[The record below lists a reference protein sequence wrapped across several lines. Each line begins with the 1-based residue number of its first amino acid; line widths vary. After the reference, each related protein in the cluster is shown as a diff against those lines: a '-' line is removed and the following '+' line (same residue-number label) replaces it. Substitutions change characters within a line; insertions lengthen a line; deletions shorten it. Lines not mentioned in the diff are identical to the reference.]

1 MSSRLLRTQTIACAI
16 ACTLSLLG
24 TSASLAADKV
34 KAGSSGL
41 ALLWTF
47 IDSGTKA
54 GIWQKYNIEVEW
66 VALAGDAVMQQAL
79 TSGSVDFGFGSGP
92 GMGYHS
98 KGVPAIA
105 VAAVAGPPYSF
116 TIAVR
121 PESPIKTVDDLKG
134 KRIGVTTAGSMTQ
147 WLVRELSRQKG
158 WGPGGIIDLPMG
170 APRTQLVAMKSG
182 DLDGTVTTVETTA
195 EYVKQNE
202 ARGVLQLGDLVK
214 DFHTHVVFARTALIE
229 KNPDLVTRFLKGWF
243 ATVAYMKAHK
253 EFAIK
258 ESAAAMKYSESSIA
272 KAMDA
277 QFQMLSDDGAWNP
290 KAIDKISSS
299 LVELGILEKEPPR
312 NTLYTDQFVPV
323 KP

>member
-1 MSSRLLRTQTIACAI
+1 MSSRALRTRTITCAI

-24 TSASLAADKV
+24 TSASLAADKLKV
-34 KAGSSGL
+34 GTSGL

-47 IDSGTKA
+47 IDTGTKA
-54 GIWQKYNIEVEW
+54 GTWQKYDIEVER
-66 VALAGDAVMQQAL
+66 VALAGDAVMQQAM

-116 TIAVR
+116 MVTVR

-158 WGPGGIIDLPMG
+158 WGPSGINDMPMG
-170 APRTQLVAMKSG
+170 APSAQLAAMKAG

-195 EYVKQNE
+195 EYETQKV

-214 DFHTHVVFARTALIE
+214 DFHTHVVFARTALID
-229 KNPDLVTRFLKGWF
+229 KNPDLVARFLKGWF
-243 ATVAYMKAHK
+243 ATVAYMKSHK
-253 EFAIK
+253 DFAIK

-277 QFQMLSDDGAWNP
+277 QFHMLSDDGSWNP

-312 NTLYTDQFVPV
+312 NTLYTDKFVPV

>member
-1 MSSRLLRTQTIACAI
+1 MSSRILSAVAAACAV
-16 ACTLSLLG
+16 SLF
-24 TSASLAADKV
+24 SAHGALAADKV
-34 KAGSSGL
+34 KAATSGL

-47 IDSGTKA
+47 IDTGTKA
-54 GIWQKYNIEVEW
+54 GTWQKYNIEVER
-66 VALAGDAVMQQAL
+66 VAVAGDAVMQQAL
-79 TSGSVDFGFGSGP
+79 TSASVDFGFGSGP

-116 TIAVR
+116 TVAVR
-121 PESPIKTVDDLKG
+121 PDSPIRTVDDLKG

-158 WGPGGIIDLPMG
+158 WGPTGITDMPMG
-170 APRTQLVAMKSG
+170 APRTQLVAMKNG
-182 DLDGTVTTVETTA
+182 DLDGTITTVETTA
-195 EYVKQNE
+195 EYVERNE

-214 DFHTHVVFARTALIE
+214 DFHTHVVFARTDLIE
-229 KNPDLVTRFLKGWF
+229 KNPDLVARFLKGWF
-243 ATVAYMKAHK
+243 ATVAYMKANK

-258 ESAAAMKYSESSIA
+258 ESAAAMKYSEGSIA

-277 QFQMLSDDGAWNP
+277 QFRMLSDDGTWNP

-299 LVELGILEKEPPR
+299 LVELGILDKEPPR
-312 NTLYTDQFVPV
+312 NKLYTDKFVPV

>member
-1 MSSRLLRTQTIACAI
+1 MA
-16 ACTLSLLG
+16 
-24 TSASLAADKV
+24 
-34 KAGSSGL
+34 
-41 ALLWTF
+41 
-47 IDSGTKA
+47 
-54 GIWQKYNIEVEW
+54 KYGIEVER

-105 VAAVAGPPYSF
+105 IAAVAGPPYSF
-116 TIAVR
+116 SVTVLSG
-121 PESPIKTVDDLKG
+121 SPIRTVDDLKG

-158 WGPGGIIDLPMG
+158 WGPNGIIDMPMG
-170 APRTQLVAMKSG
+170 AQRTQLVAMKSG
-182 DLDGTVTTVETTA
+182 DLDGTITTVETTA
-195 EYVKQNE
+195 EYVKRNE
-202 ARGVLQLGDLVK
+202 ARGVLQLGELVK
-214 DFHTHVVFARTALIE
+214 DFHTHVVFARTSLID

-253 EFAIK
+253 DYAIK
-258 ESAAAMKYSESSIA
+258 ESALAMKYSESSIA

-277 QFQMLSDDGAWNP
+277 QFAMLSDDGVWNP

-299 LVELGILEKEPPR
+299 LVELGILEKEPSR
-312 NTLYTDQFVPV
+312 DMLFTDRFVPV